1 MSLVRT
7 CPQCGSDD
15 TEATDDPQFTGSP
28 DGDVV
33 VAHVCNE
40 CGNAWC
46 EYYELRPKSEDW

>member
-15 TEATDDPQFTGSP
+15 TEAAEDPQFTGSP

-33 VAHVCNE
+33 IAHVCNE
-40 CGNAWC
+40 CGNTWC
-46 EYYELRPKSEDW
+46 EYYELTPKSEDW